1 MVTNIVLDYR
11 LIYLETSGGH
21 DMAKGRMVYLDED
34 KKIGHYRA
42 SEELISELAELAKEI
57 GMSRSGLTRRA
68 LESFVQ
74 YMNDARA
81 LKKITMFNKK
91 ATVETWLNE
100 RNELREMVDE
110 VSRYANQMQS
120 VNTPDEKIQLLAA
133 QNTTMARMINL
144 LHKNT
149 MT

>member
-1 MVTNIVLDYR
+1 
-11 LIYLETSGGH
+11 
-21 DMAKGRMVYLDED
+21 MAKGRMVYLDED
-34 KKIGHYRA
+34 KKLGHYRA

-74 YMNDARA
+74 YMNDARM
-81 LKKITMFNKK
+81 LKKLTMFNTKP
-91 ATVETWLNE
+91 TVETWLNE
-100 RNELREMVDE
+100 RNNIREMTTE
-110 VSRYANQMQS
+110 VQQYFEQINIAK
-120 VNTPDEKIQLLAA
+120 TPDEKIQLVAA
-133 QNTTMARMINL
+133 QNNTIARMINL

>member
-1 MVTNIVLDYR
+1 
-11 LIYLETSGGH
+11 
-21 DMAKGRMVYLDED
+21 MVYLDED
-34 KKIGHYRA
+34 KKLGHYRA

-74 YMNDARA
+74 YMNDARM

-91 ATVETWLNE
+91 PTVETWLNE
-100 RNELREMVDE
+100 RNNIREMSDE
-110 VSRYANQMQS
+110 VQRYFEQINIAK
-120 VNTPDEKIQLLAA
+120 TPDEKIELVAA
-133 QNTTMARMINL
+133 QNNTIAQMINL
-144 LHKNT
+144 LHKTT

>member
-1 MVTNIVLDYR
+1 
-11 LIYLETSGGH
+11 
-21 DMAKGRMVYLDED
+21 MAKGRMVYLDED

-74 YMNDARA
+74 YMNDARM
-81 LKKITMFNKK
+81 LKKLTMFDKK
-91 ATVETWLNE
+91 PTVETWLNE
-100 RNELREMVDE
+100 RNNMGEMTVE
-110 VSRYANQMQS
+110 IQQYFEQIS
-120 VNTPDEKIQLLAA
+120 VAKTPDEKIQLLAA
-133 QNTTMARMINL
+133 QNNTIARMINL

>member
-1 MVTNIVLDYR
+1 
-11 LIYLETSGGH
+11 
-21 DMAKGRMVYLDED
+21 MAKGRMVYLDED
-34 KKIGHYRA
+34 KKLGHYRA

-68 LESFVQ
+68 LESFIQ

>member
-1 MVTNIVLDYR
+1 
-11 LIYLETSGGH
+11 
-21 DMAKGRMVYLDED
+21 MVYLDED

-42 SEELISELAELAKEI
+42 SEELISELAELAKEL
-57 GMSRSGLTRRA
+57 GMSRSGLSRRA

-74 YMNDARA
+74 YMNDARM

-91 ATVETWLNE
+91 PTVETWLNE
-100 RNELREMVDE
+100 RNNMSEMTVE
-110 VSRYANQMQS
+110 IQQYFEQINTAK
-120 VNTPDEKIQLLAA
+120 TPDEKIQLVAA
-133 QNTTMARMINL
+133 QNNTIARMINL

>member
-1 MVTNIVLDYR
+1 
-11 LIYLETSGGH
+11 
-21 DMAKGRMVYLDED
+21 MAKGRMVYLDED

-42 SEELISELAELAKEI
+42 SEELISELAELAKEL

-81 LKKITMFNKK
+81 FKQLTMFGKK
-91 ATVETWLNE
+91 PTVETWLSE
-100 RNELREMVDE
+100 RNDLYKMSLRVKEY
-110 VSRYANQMQS
+110 SNKIQM
-120 VNTPDEKIQLLAA
+120 VNTPDEKITILAA
-133 QNTTMARMINL
+133 QNGILADMINL

>member
-1 MVTNIVLDYR
+1 MN
-11 LIYLETSGGH
+11 GGH

-42 SEELISELAELAKEI
+42 SEELIFELAELAKEL

-133 QNTTMARMINL
+133 QNNTMARMINL

>member
-1 MVTNIVLDYR
+1 
-11 LIYLETSGGH
+11 
-21 DMAKGRMVYLDED
+21 MVYLDED
-34 KKIGHYRA
+34 KKLGHYRA
-42 SEELISELAELAKEI
+42 SEELISELAELAKEM

-91 ATVETWLNE
+91 PTVETWLNE

-110 VSRYANQMQS
+110 VSSYANQMQS
-120 VNTPDEKIQLLAA
+120 VNTPDEKIQLVAA
-133 QNTTMARMINL
+133 QNNTIARMINL
-144 LHKNT
+144 LHKTT

>member
-1 MVTNIVLDYR
+1 
-11 LIYLETSGGH
+11 
-21 DMAKGRMVYLDED
+21 MVYLDED
-34 KKIGHYRA
+34 KKLGHYRA

-91 ATVETWLNE
+91 PTVETWLNE
-100 RNELREMVDE
+100 RNNIREMTVE
-110 VSRYANQMQS
+110 VQQYSEQINTAK
-120 VNTPDEKIQLLAA
+120 TPDEKLQLVSA
-133 QNTTMARMINL
+133 QNVTIAEMINL
-144 LHKNT
+144 LHKTT

>member
-1 MVTNIVLDYR
+1 MGDM
-11 LIYLETSGGH
+11 
-21 DMAKGRMVYLDED
+21 MAKGRMVYLDED
-34 KKIGHYRA
+34 KKLGHYRA
-42 SEELISELAELAKEI
+42 SEELISELAELAKEM

-91 ATVETWLNE
+91 PTVEAWLNE
-100 RNELREMVDE
+100 RNNMGEMTAEIQQYFEQINV
-110 VSRYANQMQS
+110 AK
-120 VNTPDEKIQLLAA
+120 TPDEKIQLVAA
-133 QNTTMARMINL
+133 QNNTIARMINL
-144 LHKNT
+144 LHKTT

>member
-1 MVTNIVLDYR
+1 
-11 LIYLETSGGH
+11 
-21 DMAKGRMVYLDED
+21 MAKGRMVYLDED
-34 KKIGHYRA
+34 KKLGHYRA

-91 ATVETWLNE
+91 PTVEAWLNE
-100 RNELREMVDE
+100 RNNMGEMTAEIHQYFEQINV
-110 VSRYANQMQS
+110 AK
-120 VNTPDEKIQLLAA
+120 TPDEKIQLVAA
-133 QNTTMARMINL
+133 QNNTIARMINL
-144 LHKNT
+144 LHKTT

>member
-1 MVTNIVLDYR
+1 MGDL
-11 LIYLETSGGH
+11 
-21 DMAKGRMVYLDED
+21 MAKGRMVYLDED
-34 KKIGHYRA
+34 KKLGHYRA

-74 YMNDARA
+74 YMNDARM

-91 ATVETWLNE
+91 PTVETWLNE
-100 RNELREMVDE
+100 RNNMREMTTEIQQYSEKIATVK
-110 VSRYANQMQS
+110 
-120 VNTPDEKIQLLAA
+120 TPDEKLQLVSA
-133 QNTTMARMINL
+133 QNVTIASMINL
-144 LHKNT
+144 LHKTT

>member
-1 MVTNIVLDYR
+1 MGDL
-11 LIYLETSGGH
+11 
-21 DMAKGRMVYLDED
+21 MAKGRMVYLDED

-42 SEELISELAELAKEI
+42 SEELISELAELAKEM

-100 RNELREMVDE
+100 RNDLREMVDE
-110 VSRYANQMQS
+110 VSRYGNQIQS
-120 VNTPDEKIQLLAA
+120 AKTPDEKIQLLAA
-133 QNTTMARMINL
+133 QNNTIARMINL
-144 LHKNT
+144 LHKTT

>member
-1 MVTNIVLDYR
+1 
-11 LIYLETSGGH
+11 
-21 DMAKGRMVYLDED
+21 MAKGRMVYLDED
-34 KKIGHYRA
+34 KKLGHYRA

-91 ATVETWLNE
+91 PTVETWLNE
-100 RNELREMVDE
+100 RNNIREMTDE
-110 VSRYANQMQS
+110 VQRYFEQINIAK
-120 VNTPDEKIQLLAA
+120 TPDEKIQLVAA
-133 QNTTMARMINL
+133 QNNTIARMINL

>member
-1 MVTNIVLDYR
+1 
-11 LIYLETSGGH
+11 
-21 DMAKGRMVYLDED
+21 MAKGRMVYLDED
-34 KKIGHYRA
+34 KKLGHYRA

-91 ATVETWLNE
+91 PTVETWLNE
-100 RNELREMVDE
+100 RNNIREMTVE
-110 VSRYANQMQS
+110 VQQYSEQINIAK
-120 VNTPDEKIQLLAA
+120 TPDEKLQLVSA
-133 QNTTMARMINL
+133 QNVTIANMINL
-144 LHKNT
+144 LHKTT

>member
-1 MVTNIVLDYR
+1 
-11 LIYLETSGGH
+11 
-21 DMAKGRMVYLDED
+21 MAKGRMVYLDED

-42 SEELISELAELAKEI
+42 SEELISELAELAKEM

-74 YMNDARA
+74 YMNDARM

-91 ATVETWLNE
+91 PTVETWLNE
-100 RNELREMVDE
+100 RNDLQEMTAQVQQYFE
-110 VSRYANQMQS
+110 QINIAK
-120 VNTPDEKIQLLAA
+120 TPDEKIQLVAA
-133 QNTTMARMINL
+133 QNNTIAKMINL
-144 LHKNT
+144 LHKTT

>member
-1 MVTNIVLDYR
+1 
-11 LIYLETSGGH
+11 
-21 DMAKGRMVYLDED
+21 MAKGRMVYLDED

-42 SEELISELAELAKEI
+42 SEELISELAELAKEM

-81 LKKITMFNKK
+81 LKKITMFDKK
-91 ATVETWLNE
+91 PTVETWLNE
-100 RNELREMVDE
+100 RNDLREMVDE
-110 VSRYANQMQS
+110 VSRYANQIQSAKTPNEQMQLIS
-120 VNTPDEKIQLLAA
+120 LQINTI
-133 QNTTMARMINL
+133 ARMINL

>member
-1 MVTNIVLDYR
+1 
-11 LIYLETSGGH
+11 
-21 DMAKGRMVYLDED
+21 MVYLDED

-42 SEELISELAELAKEI
+42 SEELISELAELAKEM

-74 YMNDARA
+74 YMNDARM

-91 ATVETWLNE
+91 PTVETWLNE
-100 RNELREMVDE
+100 RNNIREMSDE
-110 VSRYANQMQS
+110 VQRYFEQINIAK
-120 VNTPDEKIQLLAA
+120 TPDEKIELVAA
-133 QNTTMARMINL
+133 QNNTIARMINL

>member
-1 MVTNIVLDYR
+1 MH
-11 LIYLETSGGH
+11 GGH

-34 KKIGHYRA
+34 KKLGHYRA
-42 SEELISELAELAKEI
+42 SEELISELAELAKEL

-81 LKKITMFNKK
+81 FKQLTMFGKK
-91 ATVETWLNE
+91 PTVETWLNE
-100 RNELREMVDE
+100 RNNMHEMTTEIQQYSAKITTVK
-110 VSRYANQMQS
+110 
-120 VNTPDEKIQLLAA
+120 TPDEKLQLVAA
-133 QNTTMARMINL
+133 QNRILADRINL
-144 LHKNT
+144 LHKTT

>member
-1 MVTNIVLDYR
+1 
-11 LIYLETSGGH
+11 
-21 DMAKGRMVYLDED
+21 MAKGRMIYLDED
-34 KKIGHYRA
+34 KKLGHFRA
-42 SEELISELAELAKEI
+42 SEDLVNELNDLAKDL

-68 LESFVQ
+68 MESLVQ
-74 YMNDARA
+74 YMNDAQA

-100 RNELREMVDE
+100 RNDLQGMVDE
-110 VSRYANQMQS
+110 VNRYANQIQD
-120 VNTPDEKIQLLAA
+120 VDTPDEKIQLIAA
-133 QNTTMARMINL
+133 QNKTMARMINL

>member
-1 MVTNIVLDYR
+1 MGDL
-11 LIYLETSGGH
+11 
-21 DMAKGRMVYLDED
+21 MAKGRMVYLDED
-34 KKIGHYRA
+34 KKLGHYRA
-42 SEELISELAELAKEI
+42 SEELISELAELAKEM

-74 YMNDARA
+74 YMNDARM

-91 ATVETWLNE
+91 PTVETWLNE
-100 RNELREMVDE
+100 RNDLQEMSAQVQQYFE
-110 VSRYANQMQS
+110 QINIAK
-120 VNTPDEKIQLLAA
+120 TPDEKIELVAA
-133 QNTTMARMINL
+133 QNNTIARMINL

>member
-1 MVTNIVLDYR
+1 
-11 LIYLETSGGH
+11 
-21 DMAKGRMVYLDED
+21 MVYLDED

-42 SEELISELAELAKEI
+42 SEELISELAELAKEM

-74 YMNDARA
+74 YMNDARM

-91 ATVETWLNE
+91 PTVETWLNE
-100 RNELREMVDE
+100 RNDLQEMTVQVQQYFE
-110 VSRYANQMQS
+110 QIS
-120 VNTPDEKIQLLAA
+120 VAKTPDEKIQLVAA
-133 QNTTMARMINL
+133 QNNTIARMINL
-144 LHKNT
+144 LHKTT

>member
-1 MVTNIVLDYR
+1 MN
-11 LIYLETSGGH
+11 GGH

-42 SEELISELAELAKEI
+42 SEELISELAELAKEM

-74 YMNDARA
+74 YMNDARM

-133 QNTTMARMINL
+133 QNNTMARMINL

>member
-1 MVTNIVLDYR
+1 
-11 LIYLETSGGH
+11 
-21 DMAKGRMVYLDED
+21 MAKGRMVYLDED

-42 SEELISELAELAKEI
+42 SEELISELAELAKEM

-120 VNTPDEKIQLLAA
+120 VKTPDEKIQLLAA
-133 QNTTMARMINL
+133 QNNAMARMINL

>member
-1 MVTNIVLDYR
+1 
-11 LIYLETSGGH
+11 
-21 DMAKGRMVYLDED
+21 MVYLDED
-34 KKIGHYRA
+34 KKLGHYRA

-91 ATVETWLNE
+91 PTVETWLNE
-100 RNELREMVDE
+100 RNNIREMTTE
-110 VSRYANQMQS
+110 VQMYS
-120 VNTPDEKIQLLAA
+120 EKIAAVKTPDEKIQLVAA
-133 QNTTMARMINL
+133 QNNTIARMINL
-144 LHKNT
+144 LHKTT

>member
-1 MVTNIVLDYR
+1 
-11 LIYLETSGGH
+11 
-21 DMAKGRMVYLDED
+21 MVYLDED
-34 KKIGHYRA
+34 KKLGHYRA
-42 SEELISELAELAKEI
+42 SEELISELAELAKEM

-120 VNTPDEKIQLLAA
+120 VNTTDEKIQLLAA
-133 QNTTMARMINL
+133 QNNTMARMINL

>member
-1 MVTNIVLDYR
+1 MVISIVLDYR

-34 KKIGHYRA
+34 KKLGHYRA

-81 LKKITMFNKK
+81 LKKLTMFGKK
-91 ATVETWLNE
+91 PTVETWLNE
-100 RNELREMVDE
+100 RNNMRVMTTE
-110 VSRYANQMQS
+110 VQQYSEKIAIAK
-120 VNTPDEKIQLLAA
+120 TPDEKIQLVSA
-133 QNTTMARMINL
+133 QNVAIAEMINL
-144 LHKNT
+144 LHKTT